1 MWVRWRRR
9 TRISA
14 WLWRRPTVLLNSRLM
29 NRAIALLL
37 CSLPLVA
44 SAQIYKWTDA
54 TGQVHFS
61 QNPPKEGNYQNVTPQ
76 LPVSGASTGSSSA
89 PARHSAAASGSADDA
104 ARQQALQAKA
114 DNEERCAKARE
125 RISFLQ
131 EKTAHRLF
139 VTGDD
144 GQPARMTDDQFGQ
157 QLQDAQD
164 AAAKYCS

>member
-1 MWVRWRRR
+1 
-9 TRISA
+9 
-14 WLWRRPTVLLNSRLM
+14 M
-29 NRAIALLL
+29 NRTIALLL
-37 CSLPLVA
+37 CSLPLAA

-54 TGQVHFS
+54 NGQVHFS
-61 QNPPKEGNYQNVTPQ
+61 QNPPKVGEYQDVTPQ
-76 LPVSGASTGSSSA
+76 LPVSGASTDGT
-89 PARHSAAASGSADDA
+89 PAKHSAAASVSGGDA
-104 ARQQALQAKA
+104 ARQQTLQAKA

-164 AAAKYCS
+164 AAAKYCG

>member
-1 MWVRWRRR
+1 
-9 TRISA
+9 
-14 WLWRRPTVLLNSRLM
+14 M
-29 NRAIALLL
+29 NRAFATALLL
-37 CSLPLVA
+37 CSLPLAA

-54 TGQVHFS
+54 NGQVHFS
-61 QNPPKEGNYQNVTPQ
+61 QNPPKEGNFQDVTPQ
-76 LPVSGASTGSSSA
+76 LPVSGAATGSA
-89 PARHSAAASGSADDA
+89 PAKRRQHSAAATGGDDA
-104 ARQQALQAKA
+104 AQQQQLQAKA

-144 GQPARMTDDQFGQ
+144 GQPARMTDDQFDQ

-164 AAAKYCS
+164 AAGKYCS

>member
-1 MWVRWRRR
+1 
-9 TRISA
+9 
-14 WLWRRPTVLLNSRLM
+14 M
-29 NRAIALLL
+29 NRAIALFLL
-37 CSLPLVA
+37 CSLPLAA

-54 TGQVHFS
+54 NGQVHFS
-61 QNPPKEGNYQNVTPQ
+61 QNPPKEGNFQDVTPQ
-76 LPVSGASTGSSSA
+76 LPVSGATSGGAA
-89 PARHSAAASGSADDA
+89 PAKRRQNAAAPPTNDT
-104 ARQQALQAKA
+104 ALQAKA

-144 GQPARMTDDQFGQ
+144 GQPARMTDDQFDQ

-164 AAAKYCS
+164 AASKYCG